1 MSDHEWL
8 ILHQKLSASSDSNQP
23 TLTHDRVHLSDR
35 VIGKPAEDSRE
46 RDGRRPSKVFLDS
59 RCFSSERIVMNAGSL
74 KWRPQCA
81 KAFVI
86 ILGLAASAFAL
97 ADGSGWYTPEQVA
110 QGRWEYSQKCGVC
123 HGQQLQ
129 GTGAP
134 ALKGKIFN
142 DQWNGKRLSDFYGYV
157 HTNMPLGLGA
167 SLPSQEYADIVA
179 FLLAQ
184 SGLPAGTDKFTPYS
198 PMDRVL
204 ELNAATAAGGT
215 VAAAAP
221 GEIEI
226 GKLYGKLVQPTTTTP
241 TQAELDAAD
250 TSSDNWL
257 MYNKGYRGERYSKLA
272 QIDTKNA
279 GSLRPVCMYQLSEIG
294 TFSTGP
300 VTYDGILYVTTHL
313 GTHAIDATTCKKIWT
328 HSHVAQGPEM
338 NATNKGVAIAGG
350 RVIRGTQDGFLFALD
365 AKTGAPLWV
374 RQVADWSRGEG
385 IGAAPIV
392 LDDIVYVAKAGS
404 DWGIR
409 GQMMAYNV
417 RDGSLAWKFDLIP
430 KSGATGADTWKTPGS
445 SAHGGG
451 AAWVTYA
458 LDRETG
464 TLFVPVANPGPDYKK
479 DMRPGA
485 NLFTESTVALD
496 ARSGKLKWW
505 YQLRPNDDHDW
516 DTTVV
521 SLFDSDGRK
530 LVATA
535 GKQGILHVVSR
546 RDGKLVFKLPMT
558 TLLNQDAPITPEG
571 VRVCPVAGV
580 QWNGAAHSLSTGLL
594 YVNAIDWCTLFKL
607 GPDPKWVA
615 TVPYTGLANGWGT
628 NDPTSAWSGW
638 INAVDP
644 KSGTIAWRVKRP
656 TPMYAAVTPTAGDV
670 LFTGDLSGNF
680 LALDARNG
688 NTLYSF
694 DTGGPIAGGVIT
706 YEVNGKQY
714 VAVASGSS
722 GGSIPLNGSAT
733 VVIFSE

>member
-1 MSDHEWL
+1 
-8 ILHQKLSASSDSNQP
+8 
-23 TLTHDRVHLSDR
+23 
-35 VIGKPAEDSRE
+35 
-46 RDGRRPSKVFLDS
+46 
-59 RCFSSERIVMNAGSL
+59 MNAGSL
-74 KWRPQCA
+74 KWRPLCT

-86 ILGLAASAFAL
+86 ILGLAASALAL

-430 KSGATGADTWKTPGS
+430 KSGATGADTWKTPES

-558 TLLNQDAPITPEG
+558 TLLNQNAPITPEG